1 MSSSRREPSLIALQL
16 LDCIDENGE
25 ASRWDLVKILGN
37 TSQFRHWVEDFLM
50 RDGFVE
56 EREEAGHHYYRKTE
70 AGELFHRLL
79 RNGNILKSLLRLGG
93 KRLRRY

>member
-37 TSQFRHWVEDFLM
+37 TSQFRHWVEGFLM

-56 EREEAGHHYYRKTE
+56 EREEAGHRYYRKTE

>member
-1 MSSSRREPSLIALQL
+1 
-16 LDCIDENGE
+16 
-25 ASRWDLVKILGN
+25 
-37 TSQFRHWVEDFLM
+37 M

-70 AGELFHRLL
+70 EGELFHRLL